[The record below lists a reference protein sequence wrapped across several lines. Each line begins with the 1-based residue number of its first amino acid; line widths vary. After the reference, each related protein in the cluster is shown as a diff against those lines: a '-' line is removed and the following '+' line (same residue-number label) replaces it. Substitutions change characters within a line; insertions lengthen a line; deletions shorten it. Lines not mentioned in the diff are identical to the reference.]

1 MKNLEKFQKNGVH
14 EKGLLCAYLS
24 GLAYLDITKIVNHL
38 NNQGCHRVEVFKMK
52 SLEYFTCYID
62 GELFVVFRGTDTE
75 KFSEQIKDIYV
86 STRMYPSVQSNGVS
100 SYKIHTG
107 YMKSGE
113 KIYKDIAHILHHHD
127 GEITFCGHSLGGVLA
142 KYIGIRSGTMC
153 DIYTFGAPALAT
165 YNFYKN
171 GKFKKIINYVNN
183 KDMIP
188 SFGSSLYDDYNDKI
202 YKILEDGSIV
212 FTKLTHNGIF
222 KPLWRFIKNIL
233 TVKSRKELQDHSV
246 NRYIKHIYTFVSRVK
261 KTLTS

>member
-1 MKNLEKFQKNGVH
+1 
-14 EKGLLCAYLS
+14 
-24 GLAYLDITKIVNHL
+24 
-38 NNQGCHRVEVFKMK
+38 
-52 SLEYFTCYID
+52 
-62 GELFVVFRGTDTE
+62 
-75 KFSEQIKDIYV
+75 
-86 STRMYPSVQSNGVS
+86 
-100 SYKIHTG
+100 
-107 YMKSGE
+107 
-113 KIYKDIAHILHHHD
+113 
-127 GEITFCGHSLGGVLA
+127 
-142 KYIGIRSGTMC
+142 MC

-188 SFGSSLYDDYNDKI
+188 SFGSSLYDDYNDNI

-222 KPLWRFIKNIL
+222 KPLWRLIKNIL
-233 TVKSRKELQDHSV
+233 TGKSRKELQDHSV

>member
-113 KIYKDIAHILHHHD
+113 KNIQRY
-127 GEITFCGHSLGGVLA
+127 C
-142 KYIGIRSGTMC
+142 
-153 DIYTFGAPALAT
+153 T
-165 YNFYKN
+165 YFT
-171 GKFKKIINYVNN
+171 
-183 KDMIP
+183 
-188 SFGSSLYDDYNDKI
+188 SS
-202 YKILEDGSIV
+202 
-212 FTKLTHNGIF
+212 
-222 KPLWRFIKNIL
+222 
-233 TVKSRKELQDHSV
+233 
-246 NRYIKHIYTFVSRVK
+246 
-261 KTLTS
+261 